1 MKELLIG
8 MGLGFVAGAI
18 VCKMNKP
25 FSDTIEKGIEKSKE
39 VITDIA
45 DEVQSQTKKK
55 QSINE

>member
-25 FSDTIEKGIEKSKE
+25 FGETVEKGIEKSKE
-39 VITDIA
+39 IITDIA
-45 DEVQSQTKKK
+45 DEVQTQAKKK
-55 QSINE
+55 QTTNE